1 MLRVQ
6 MILLFAISAND
17 NYMLKLFGWNGSYKY
32 IKTIYWLKDR
42 ESERKKERERESY
55 KTASVFISVW
65 INIVG

>member
-1 MLRVQ
+1 

-42 ESERKKERERESY
+42 ESERKKERERERERERVI
-55 KTASVFISVW
+55 KQQVFLFLYE
-65 INIVG
+65 

>member
-1 MLRVQ
+1 
-6 MILLFAISAND
+6 MILLFAINAND

-32 IKTIYWLKDR
+32 IKMIYWLKDR

-55 KTASVFISVW
+55 KTTSVFISVW

>member
-1 MLRVQ
+1 
-6 MILLFAISAND
+6 MILLFAINAND
-17 NYMLKLFGWNGSYKY
+17 NYMLKLFGWNWSYKY

-55 KTASVFISVW
+55 KTTSVFISVW

>member
-1 MLRVQ
+1 
-6 MILLFAISAND
+6 MILLFAINAND

>member
-1 MLRVQ
+1 

-55 KTASVFISVW
+55 KTTSVFISVW